1 MLQDKAF
8 KIHNTPKVIKHQ
20 AALPKVPNYFWQ
32 DWHSKIRLQYI
43 EGIDNAPGATS
54 TKLEAAPVPVPV
66 EDDMEAHYLAA
77 GEAAEKQGSQVQSLA
92 QKTLSA
98 QGARAHHASLPPI
111 PTAAAGTDKAVAGG
125 FGSSAKVSGSAKL
138 STSAKFTASGG
149 SGKSDAPDNPMNDP
163 NSAYYLYSNDPS
175 QSYRRHLTFK
185 NNGVTPGKI
194 LAARRKENAIKRAQK
209 LAEEGAQS
217 GEEL

>member
-1 MLQDKAF
+1 MSFFITSQ
-8 KIHNTPKVIKHQ
+8 
-20 AALPKVPNYFWQ
+20 
-32 DWHSKIRLQYI
+32 IRLQYI
-43 EGIDNAPGATS
+43 EGIDNAPGVTS
-54 TKLEAAPVPVPV
+54 TKLEAAPAPV

-77 GEAAEKQGSQVQSLA
+77 AEVAEKQALA
-92 QKTLSA
+92 HSA
-98 QGARAHHASLPPI
+98 QGARAHSASVPALPPI
-111 PTAAAGTDKAVAGG
+111 PTAVADKAVAGG
-125 FGSSAKVSGSAKL
+125 FGTSAKMSASAKL
-138 STSAKFTASGG
+138 STSAKLTASSG
-149 SGKSDAPDNPMNDP
+149 STKGAVPDNPLNDP

-217 GEEL
+217 GDEL